1 MGGTTLRPDLYPEVT
16 VFQQTARLLVLSLMG
31 LSSLPGC
38 AEQGETA
45 APSAQGAPVQTLP
58 QGVELVSSTIG
69 TEGDALRGTGTL
81 RFPWTHTSQEV
92 TYEVT
97 GTPAA
102 TPEVYEVKTTAPQT
116 GATARL
122 AYQIEQG
129 AIHIE
134 VPGHAVELTHNPDG
148 SFSLAGRVYASLQ
161 DVVDA
166 LVADVDM
173 APLSAELLAAA
184 TVGLGAATRAA
195 STRVPDGYCDPAW
208 FCLDPDCP
216 MCAHALQERYTCE
229 RWGEGSEGC
238 AFYKAYE
245 P

>member
-1 MGGTTLRPDLYPEVT
+1 MLYP
-16 VFQQTARLLVLSLMG
+16 TARLLVLSVLT

-38 AEQGETA
+38 AVQGERA
-45 APSAQGAPVQTLP
+45 ASPGRGAPGEALP
-58 QGVELVSSTIG
+58 EGVELVSSTMG

-81 RFPWTHTSQEV
+81 RFPWAHTSRDV

-102 TPEVYEVKTTAPQT
+102 TPELYEVKTAEPKT

-122 AYQIEQG
+122 AYQLELGTVQ
-129 AIHIE
+129 IE
-134 VPGHAVELTHNPDG
+134 VPGHAVELIHNPDG
-148 SFSLAGRVYASLQ
+148 SFSLAGRLYGSLQ
-161 DVVDA
+161 EA
-166 LVADVDM
+166 AQGLVADVHM

-184 TVGLGAATRAA
+184 TIGLSAATRAA
-195 STRVPDGYCDPAW
+195 STRVADGYCDPAW
-208 FCLDPDCP
+208 YCVDPDCP
-216 MCAHALQERYTCE
+216 KCAHGLEETYTCS
-229 RWGEGSEGC
+229 RWGEESEGC